1 MAKTTM
7 KKRQL
12 FLTIKDV
19 SVPSRI
25 ILDRNTG
32 ELYVK
37 NESYHNLV
45 ITYWPNGR
53 PCLLINQWLL
63 SRSHTWTGSTAETYA
78 SLTSHLTNYCFD
90 QNLQFHE
97 LNDLELH
104 RLKKALIEEKN
115 GFRGR
120 KPRKNNQVR
129 RILKAS
135 IAFLVWYQ
143 KTFLSRSSTA
153 LIGTKDKCPQV
164 IIEYRKNR
172 HDGRRYIFHPS
183 YPPKDSKE
191 KTKKPIPDYA
201 VSAVETTISA
211 KALEAGIILDDLPS
225 QVTVRSSIA
234 GYMYQRRMFMVWIF
248 KKAGLRPSE
257 LINYPLEKNQDFMK
271 TKKIILPTK
280 KTRRKGDDITREFKL
295 TTSEC
300 SRFNRYLRARDT
312 FITMCEMRFSSY
324 IQPKALMLTSTG
336 APLMQGSMAKD
347 FKRLVNTAG
356 LVDVR
361 GCLSTFRHRFIT
373 REVVSYLNEILADAP
388 KRSLIT
394 DAVFQSILK
403 RVSIK
408 TGHIN
413 ADSLWDYIDL
423 ACEEIEMFSAAEVT
437 IAKSAEMD
445 EIREEMNEL
454 IHFTKQLELKL
465 APPLREKLI
474 EHTEALRRSNFWNP
488 SKRMKR

>member
-1 MAKTTM
+1 M

-12 FLTIKDV
+12 FLSIKDV

-25 ILDRNTG
+25 ILDRSTG
-32 ELYVK
+32 EFYVK
-37 NESYHNLV
+37 NESYHKLAV
-45 ITYWPNGR
+45 TYWPNGR

-78 SLTSHLTNYCFD
+78 SLTSHLLNYCFD
-90 QNLQFHE
+90 KSLQFHE
-97 LNDLELH
+97 LNDLEIH
-104 RLKKALIEEKN
+104 RFKKALIEDKN
-115 GFRGR
+115 GLRG
-120 KPRKNNQVR
+120 KKSRKNNQVR
-129 RILKAS
+129 RILKTS

-143 KTFLSRSSTA
+143 RTFLSRSCNV
-153 LIGTKDKCPQV
+153 LIGTKDKCPQI

-172 HDGRRYIFHPS
+172 YDGRSYIFHNS
-183 YPPKDSKE
+183 YPPKDSKG
-191 KTKKPIPDYA
+191 KTKKPIPDFA

-211 KALEAGIILDDLPS
+211 KALEAGVNLDNRPS
-225 QVTVRSSIA
+225 QITVKSAIA
-234 GYMYQRRMFMVWIF
+234 SYMYQRRMFMVWIF

-257 LINYPLEKNQDFMK
+257 LINYSIEKNKDFIK
-271 TKKIILPTK
+271 TKKIIIPTK
-280 KTRRKGDDITREFKL
+280 KTRRKGDDINREFNL

-300 SRFNRYLRARDT
+300 SRFNRYLRARAAFVT
-312 FITMCEMRFSSY
+312 TCEMRFKSY
-324 IQPKALMLTSTG
+324 VPPEVLMLTSLGT
-336 APLMQGSMAKD
+336 PLEQGSMAKD

-356 LVDVR
+356 LVDIQ

-394 DAVFQSILK
+394 DAVFLSILK

-408 TGHIN
+408 TGHIK
-413 ADSLWDYIDL
+413 AESLWEYIDL

-445 EIREEMNEL
+445 EIREEMNEF

-488 SKRMKR
+488 SKRMVR